1 MFYFDYIE
9 GKRVIKS
16 DLLSDLD
23 HFFTTRDLC
32 IYSKTEDMSK
42 NRKIVENYFNQKLA
56 MCHPIHGV
64 NIEKIEEGKYF
75 YNNTDG
81 LLVENKGACS
91 LNFGDCTPLV
101 FHVKN
106 IAMISHAGWRGTAL
120 CMAKESVKKLV
131 TEYNVK
137 TEDIK
142 VAIGPTICF
151 DCYNVGE
158 EVYNSLSKTI
168 KNSKKLF
175 KIENGKYFVDLKGIN
190 KQQLIECGVL
200 DKNIDVCP
208 YCTACGEKIFF
219 SYRYENQTGYRHSA
233 IIKL

>member
-56 MCHPIHGV
+56 MFHPIHGV

-101 FHVKN
+101 FHVEN